1 MRPALSPVL
10 SQTDGRADPLALQK
24 TRAAQTHPPG
34 LLARGG
40 LHRLSSPVLLTPS
53 PVTRPRP
60 RVSSALPAVRGAAS
74 QPGEAS
80 PGGRGSRSHVGSHR
94 SGLRYNICCREA
106 VAASC
111 SCWTWG
117 LLVGGHPHVWMHLLV
132 TREPPL
138 GQNHVWLPHQGEGAT
153 CSSAV
158 ASRHP
163 EWPRRGSEEQGPQW
177 APCSQSHAC
186 LPPRR
191 PLWRGLEAL
200 PGRAAV
206 RSSAPFCLGPQPPGE
221 VAARAPV
228 QGGPAQSW
236 LYPGR
241 RLGLL
246 VSLEYTRVLPPQARA
261 GGPEAA
267 RPGAPHGDPL
277 PSTLSPGPC
286 VAGGAGSPSPTPGCW
301 TATAVTGC
309 T

>member
-1 MRPALSPVL
+1 MCLVPSLRSAVRLPSRERPAS
-10 SQTDGRADPLALQK
+10 TF
-24 TRAAQTHPPG
+24 
-34 LLARGG
+34 
-40 LHRLSSPVLLTPS
+40 
-53 PVTRPRP
+53 
-60 RVSSALPAVRGAAS
+60 
-74 QPGEAS
+74 

-106 VAASC
+106 MAASC

-206 RSSAPFCLGPQPPGE
+206 RSSAPVLPGSP
-221 VAARAPV
+221 ASRR
-228 QGGPAQSW
+228 GGCQSSR
-236 LYPGR
+236 PGR
-241 RLGLL
+241 ASSELA
-246 VSLEYTRVLPPQARA
+246 VP
-261 GGPEAA
+261 
-267 RPGAPHGDPL
+267 RP
-277 PSTLSPGPC
+277 
-286 VAGGAGSPSPTPGCW
+286 
-301 TATAVTGC
+301 
-309 T
+309 